1 MCGLTITNGQL
12 VQAISTSN
20 LKPLQRK
27 EGIVGGTEFC
37 ASKVGAI
44 SAVESFFFVLTFS
57 RICRISHVLEIPV
70 LSKEATCIQ

>member
-37 ASKVGAI
+37 ASKVGATRG
-44 SAVESFFFVLTFS
+44 VPGPGGV
-57 RICRISHVLEIPV
+57 
-70 LSKEATCIQ
+70 

>member
-37 ASKVGAI
+37 ASKVGAT
-44 SAVESFFFVLTFS
+44 VESFFFCFD
-57 RICRISHVLEIPV
+57 I
-70 LSKEATCIQ
+70 